1 MIRRQVFFWK
11 LQSQSQIPTLT
22 RPWGLSWILEAPA
35 SDLNAMSKSFSISA
49 TWPPASDDVDVHVHD
64 VNVHDVD
71 VHVDVHVGDGDD

>member
-1 MIRRQVFFWK
+1 MFFSK

-49 TWPPASDDVDVHVHD
+49 SLAPAVADGVDVDVG
-64 VNVHDVD
+64 VNYDNEQVILD
-71 VHVDVHVGDGDD
+71 

>member
-1 MIRRQVFFWK
+1 MVFWK

-49 TWPPASDDVDVHVHD
+49 SLPPASDDVDVHV
-64 VNVHDVD
+64 
-71 VHVDVHVGDGDD
+71 GDGDD

>member
-1 MIRRQVFFWK
+1 MFFSK

-49 TWPPASDDVDVHVHD
+49 PRPPAADDVNVHVHD
-64 VNVHDVD
+64 VHVHYVD